1 MGRFI
6 VQGRVPKKRWESAPF
21 GTARRLLMEDVMSH
35 EPPERLPRGVAIAG
49 YLLALLLL
57 GAMISSYP
65 SHSCPRVL
73 GVQVHP

>member
-6 VQGRVPKKRWESAPF
+6 VQGDVLEKRRESAPF
-21 GTARRLLMEDVMSH
+21 GAARRLLTEDLMSH
-35 EPPERLPRGVAIAG
+35 EPPERLPRGVAFAG

-73 GVQVHP
+73 GVKGQP